1 MKIAKTFK
9 LLESLS
15 SRIVGGALES
25 STKSLIA
32 KVLILMSI
40 LLFYL

>member
-1 MKIAKTFK
+1 MKIAKTYN

-25 STKSLIA
+25 STNF
-32 KVLILMSI
+32 VLQNL
-40 LLFYL
+40 